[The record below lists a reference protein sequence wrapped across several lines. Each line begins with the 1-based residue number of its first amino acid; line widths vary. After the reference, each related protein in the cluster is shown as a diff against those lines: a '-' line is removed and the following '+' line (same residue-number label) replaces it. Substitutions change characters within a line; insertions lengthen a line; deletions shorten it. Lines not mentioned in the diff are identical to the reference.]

1 MSKVESVTEEE
12 RVELTPEEALAMLP
26 EGEMVHTFVNSS
38 GMMLGA
44 DWGRESLE
52 EEIRKAER
60 RELAGGMATSMGH
73 GLVLFPKG
81 AQYQRDLL
89 FVATR
94 KPT

>member
-1 MSKVESVTEEE
+1 MNNVVRPEDE
-12 RVELTPEEALAMLP
+12 RVELTPEQAIAMLP
-26 EGEMVHTFVNSS
+26 DGENVHTFRNSS
-38 GMMLGA
+38 GVMLGA
-44 DWGRESLE
+44 DWGRASIED
-52 EEIRKAER
+52 EIRNAEK

-94 KPT
+94 KPA

>member
-1 MSKVESVTEEE
+1 MTDE
-12 RVELTPEEALAMLP
+12 RVELTPEQAIAMLP
-26 EGEMVHTFVNSS
+26 DGEYVHTFRNTS

-44 DWGRESLE
+44 DHDRKDIER
-52 EEIRKAER
+52 EIREAER
-60 RELAGGMATSMGH
+60 RELAGGMASSMGH

-94 KPT
+94 EAT